1 MEVIGILLAVLAM
14 IGLVAW
20 LLDRWRL
27 SSPNP
32 SGQAE
37 ARPYEE
43 GGQDGACDTPE
54 PGCTDEDCAVRD
66 TCPALELLTAQV
78 SEAGGVA
85 PLYFEDEE
93 LDAYRG
99 RSADGYTDDELEQW
113 RDVLYTLRPGDLLPW
128 QHSIE
133 SRGIVMPTVIRLELV
148 DLLAQSS
155 TTLNKQ

>member
-1 MEVIGILLAVLAM
+1 MEVIGILLVVLAL

-20 LLDRWRL
+20 LLDRRV
-27 SSPNP
+27 SRRDDTPATDVEQKP
-32 SGQAE
+32 
-37 ARPYEE
+37 
-43 GGQDGACDTPE
+43 CDTPE

-66 TCPALELLTAQV
+66 ACPALELLTAQV

-99 RSADGYTDDELEQW
+99 RAADGYSDDELEQW

-133 SRGIVMPTVIRLELV
+133 SRGIVMPTVIRQELV
-148 DLLAQSS
+148 DLLAQPS
-155 TTLNKQ
+155 TSLN